1 MKLSK
6 RFSPRAERI
15 RWRDPNDK
23 RNQLFREFVA
33 IVSVL
38 KPKFFV
44 MENVLGILTM
54 RHGETIKDIIH
65 AFRDEGYHVGN
76 SLKLNAM
83 WFGVPQKRKRVF
95 IIGSLDPD
103 VNFPQP
109 LPLFDDDNM
118 FLPKPIT
125 VREAIAGLPEIE
137 NGGGA
142 LEMEWEFINPSPYDL
157 LMQRKITFDEFY
169 QMKKDKEG
177 K

>member
-1 MKLSK
+1 MSQKEYIDIK
-6 RFSPRAERI
+6 
-15 RWRDPNDK
+15 K
-23 RNQLFREFVA
+23 EF
-33 IVSVL
+33 
-38 KPKFFV
+38 
-44 MENVLGILTM
+44 
-54 RHGETIKDIIH
+54 KD
-65 AFRDEGYHVGN
+65 FKKELED
-76 SLKLNAM
+76 ST
-83 WFGVPQKRKRVF
+83 
-95 IIGSLDPD
+95 
-103 VNFPQP
+103 
-109 LPLFDDDNM
+109 PLFDDDNM